1 MEIRVLGSNI
11 EVGDS
16 LTEFAKD
23 HLEKMVKKYFENAV
37 KLEIHFKKEAHLFK
51 AVLIVNEGVKKGI
64 VVKSDGEAGD
74 VYGALNEA
82 TKKAE
87 NQLKRYHD
95 RLKNYRHNS
104 SIKSIEPDYKSLN
117 ATKYVLPP
125 LPYDMFAEMEESTK
139 NEIKVEAKNNIKIIS
154 EKNTEIET
162 LETEEAIMKMDLANL
177 PALVFINKNNGR
189 MNVVYHR
196 KDGLI
201 SLIDPQ

>member
-1 MEIRVLGSNI
+1 MEIRVLGSNM

-16 LTEFAKD
+16 LTSYTKD
-23 HLEKMVKKYFENAV
+23 HIEKVVKKYFENAV
-37 KLEIHFKKEAHLFK
+37 KSEVHFKKEGHLFK
-51 AVLIVNEGVKKGI
+51 VLLIVNEGVKKGI

-74 VYGALNEA
+74 AYGALNEA

-87 NQLKRYHD
+87 NQLRRYHD

-104 SIKSIEPDYKSLN
+104 GIKNISPDYKSLN

-125 LPYDMFAEMEESTK
+125 LPYDVFSEMEAETNKLENS
-139 NEIKVEAKNNIKIIS
+139 KNNHKVIS
-154 EKNTEIET
+154 EKTTEIET
-162 LETEEAIMKMDLANL
+162 LELDEAIMKMDLANL

-196 KDGLI
+196 KDGFI